1 VNTPGFTA
9 TDEEGWGRER
19 ISKCLYLMGDC
30 EGLDQLADFA
40 LDDMR
45 EGGWCESEL
54 EPMLLPGYMVGSLL
68 DRPRIKDH
76 SGCGKIL
83 CCAYQTDET
92 TYQTRHTED
101 ECCCEFAEVQTTI
114 LVNVL
119 AAGKVPLVIITD
131 QLELEVVAS
140 DVYPY
145 IALSHVCMSSL
156 RTLIVIL
163 SLTSNL
169 GADGLGNPN
178 ANALPKCQ
186 LRRLRAYINELY
198 RIHDPSQWAHGRPV
212 GFWMDTLCIP
222 VAQSAKQYRREAI
235 QLLGKTFK
243 EASAALVLDRE
254 LEIVE
259 SFTAS
264 FMEVGLRIAC
274 SGWIKRLWTLQEASL
289 SSEAH
294 DAEKIYFQMADG
306 PFLYQRYD
314 PNRKLAWAMEKETT
328 EISSEERTLL
338 GDFGVMLEL
347 GARIPSVRTMRA
359 KHEFRPSFYAIY
371 SAIEYRSTSKPEDVP
386 VCIASLMGLDL
397 SAILSATTAEQRM
410 ATFYMTMQEIP
421 SGVVW
426 RHEPQKLNIPGFRWA
441 LTSITACNQNAYH
454 GWESA
459 SCDPDG
465 LHIRMAGFIFSH
477 DDGNEPTPDEAT
489 LPRMTTILAEQTGA
503 ELQLHQFDPDSPDI
517 PLYRNLALIFKPRD
531 KMDEPPNS
539 AVVVVEG
546 TVERGEETE
555 FVCKIVG
562 LAHAVRSRQA
572 CDRVFRGNLT
582 APKQRWC
589 IT

>member
-1 VNTPGFTA
+1 
-9 TDEEGWGRER
+9 
-19 ISKCLYLMGDC
+19 
-30 EGLDQLADFA
+30 
-40 LDDMR
+40 
-45 EGGWCESEL
+45 
-54 EPMLLPGYMVGSLL
+54 
-68 DRPRIKDH
+68 
-76 SGCGKIL
+76 
-83 CCAYQTDET
+83 
-92 TYQTRHTED
+92 
-101 ECCCEFAEVQTTI
+101 
-114 LVNVL
+114 
-119 AAGKVPLVIITD
+119 
-131 QLELEVVAS
+131 
-140 DVYPY
+140 
-145 IALSHVCMSSL
+145 
-156 RTLIVIL
+156 
-163 SLTSNL
+163 
-169 GADGLGNPN
+169 
-178 ANALPKCQ
+178 
-186 LRRLRAYINELY
+186 
-198 RIHDPSQWAHGRPV
+198 
-212 GFWMDTLCIP
+212 MDTLCIP
-222 VAQSAKQYRREAI
+222 VAQSAKQYRRQAI
-235 QLLGKTFK
+235 QQLGKTFK
-243 EASAALVLDRE
+243 EASATLVLDRE

-294 DAEKIYFQMADG
+294 DTEKIYFQMADG
-306 PFLYQRYD
+306 PFLYQKYD
-314 PNRKLAWAMEKETT
+314 PNRKLAWAMETT
-328 EISSEERTLL
+328 EISSEERHLL

-347 GARIPSVRTMRA
+347 GARMPLVRTMRA

-410 ATFYMTMQEIP
+410 ATFYMTMHEIP

-426 RHEPQKLNIPGFRWA
+426 RHEPQKLNIP
-441 LTSITACNQNAYH
+441 AYH

-459 SCDPDG
+459 SCDSVG
-465 LHIRMAGFIFSH
+465 LHIQMAGFIFLH
-477 DDGNEPTPDEAT
+477 DENEPTPDETT

-517 PLYRNLALIFKPRD
+517 PLYRNLALIFKPRER
-531 KMDEPPNS
+531 MDEPPNA

-562 LAHAVRSRQA
+562 LAHAVRSRKA